1 MQAITSS
8 QTTISMSSDKDI
20 QQLPENQVTT
30 DVQIRTATAA
40 QAVLGYLPAT
50 GSIDADEKIQIAREE
65 GYDPLAIELEL
76 VSPRARAADKI
87 RLLILIVAAAITV
100 IFFFPLNRF
109 FKPLPQDLG
118 SMSIGGP
125 ILEES
130 LKASEIRNKPWL
142 EALVKIDRLYFKE
155 GKLTEAIQLAE
166 FELEKV
172 PQQDRQRWHKLYYRY
187 WELLSDA
194 DRAHVL
200 KTSTRAYLN
209 TYPEDPFANYYFAR
223 AFLKTAARIHSLDA
237 DAENAQRQEAENVA
251 RRLERTCST
260 LNAQKKHPEVSQE
273 KKEAIADLYQKLR
286 LEQAK
291 LYVLIWKLG
300 GYEEDDHPDVIYR
313 DKALDI
319 CESEALADMKEAKA
333 LKAVVYT
340 HILDR
345 WNWFEGRQ
353 IIQKQLHQRKNFQ
366 KQLEALNAEL
376 SEAEKQ

>member
-1 MQAITSS
+1 MN
-8 QTTISMSSDKDI
+8 SDKDI
-20 QQLPENQVTT
+20 QRLPENQVTS
-30 DVQIRTATAA
+30 DVQIRPATAA
-40 QAVLGYLPAT
+40 QAVMGYLPAT
-50 GSIDADEKIQIAREE
+50 GSIDTDEKIHIAREE
-65 GYDPLAIELEL
+65 GYDPLSIELEL
-76 VSPRARAADKI
+76 VSPGARAADKI
-87 RLLILIVAAAITV
+87 RLLILIVAAAVTV

-130 LKASEIRNKPWL
+130 LKTSELRGKPWL
-142 EALVKIDRLYFKE
+142 KALVKIDRLYFKE

-194 DRAHVL
+194 DRVHVL

-209 TYPEDPFANYYFAR
+209 AYPEDPFANYYFAR
-223 AFLKTAARIHSLDA
+223 AFLKAAARINSFTA
-237 DAENAQRQEAENVA
+237 DTETAQRQEAEIVA
-251 RRLERTCST
+251 RRLDRTCST
-260 LNAQKKHPEVSQE
+260 LYAQKKHPEVSQE

-319 CESEALADMKEAKA
+319 CESETLADMKEAKA
-333 LKAVVYT
+333 LKAVIYT

-366 KQLEALNAEL
+366 KKLDALNTEL
-376 SEAEKQ
+376 SDAKK